1 MNLLPFD
8 YCVRNLGRSPA
19 RLAMTISAGALV
31 VILIM
36 SAAAF
41 VGGMSKSLS
50 LSADKANVILL
61 GSGSEESL
69 ERSQIAGNTA
79 GVISA
84 DLGGVKN
91 RFGVQYVSPEVHV
104 AMMVRRQKDGKELR
118 ALMRGFTPEAF
129 LVHSRVQVT
138 EGRVPLA
145 GRNEVMVGG
154 LAPDM
159 MGVPDAELKPGST
172 LWFDNKTWTIVGRF
186 SATGT
191 VMDAEV
197 WAPLTD
203 LQLAVKR
210 NTVSCV
216 VVTMA
221 GGDFDDVD
229 AFTKQR
235 LDLEL
240 TAIRED
246 DYFGSIMKFY
256 APVRAMIWSTAI
268 IVALAG
274 VLGGLNTMYSAFAG
288 RVREIGT
295 LQALGYS
302 RTAIT
307 VNLVEE
313 SILMSLAGTLLG
325 AVFTL
330 VFVNSR
336 SLNFSMGVFQL
347 IVDEHVLFIGLT
359 TGLIL
364 GLIGAIPPVWRCLR
378 LPITEALKTA

>member
-1 MNLLPFD
+1 
-8 YCVRNLGRSPA
+8 
-19 RLAMTISAGALV
+19 
-31 VILIM
+31 
-36 SAAAF
+36 
-41 VGGMSKSLS
+41 
-50 LSADKANVILL
+50 
-61 GSGSEESL
+61 
-69 ERSQIAGNTA
+69 
-79 GVISA
+79 
-84 DLGGVKN
+84 
-91 RFGVQYVSPEVHV
+91 
-104 AMMVRRQKDGKELR
+104 
-118 ALMRGFTPEAF
+118 
-129 LVHSRVQVT
+129 
-138 EGRVPLA
+138 
-145 GRNEVMVGG
+145 
-154 LAPDM
+154 
-159 MGVPDAELKPGST
+159 
-172 LWFDNKTWTIVGRF
+172 
-186 SATGT
+186 
-191 VMDAEV
+191 MDAEV

-221 GGDFDDVD
+221 GSDFDDVD

-256 APVRAMIWSTAI
+256 APVRAMIWTTAI

-288 RVREIGT
+288 RVREIGA

-330 VFVNSR
+330 VFVHSR

-347 IVDEHVLFIGLT
+347 IVDENVLFIGLI

-364 GLIGAIPPVWRCLR
+364 GLIGAIPPVWRCLH